1 MNVDEIREMYP
12 KDTRLILKEMAN
24 EPQMKEGLKGSVD
37 HVDDIGQI
45 HMKWENGSSLA
56 LNISEDKFNY
66 LIEVLLVEPGKYPK
80 VIEISDDLETMQNM
94 VGGYIEEYMPFDDE
108 VAIICNEEGKMN
120 GEPLNRAIYDKTK
133 DKDDKEILDVIAGR
147 FFVCSAPIDSERFKS
162 LSIDEKQKYYDL
174 FKYPEHFMIENNKI
188 IAIPYKPINRQ
199 NER

>member
-174 FKYPEHFMIENNKI
+174 FKYPEHFMVENKKI
-188 IAIPYKPINRQ
+188 KAIPYKPINRE

>member
-1 MNVDEIREMYP
+1 MNVNEIREMYP

-37 HVDDIGQI
+37 HVDDSGQI

-56 LNISEDKFNY
+56 LNIDEDKFNY
-66 LIEVLLVEPGKYPK
+66 LIEVLLVEPDKYPK
-80 VIEISDDLETMQNM
+80 VIEISDDLETMQSV

-108 VAIICNEEGKMN
+108 VAIVCNEEGKIN
-120 GEPLNRAIYDKTK
+120 GEPLNRAIYDMTK
-133 DKDDKEILDVIAGR
+133 DKDDPKILDVIAGR
-147 FFVCSAPIDSERFKS
+147 FFICHAPVDSERYKS
-162 LSIDEKQKYYDL
+162 LSKEDQQKYYDL

-188 IAIPYKPINRQ
+188 KAMPYKPISRQ